1 MASLLGR
8 FELGVGGE
16 GVSVFDDV
24 ERVGVVG
31 QRLEVK
37 TDRPEQLDQLLAF
50 LSILGAQYEQV
61 GMTDDWRLM
70 T

>member
-8 FELGVGGE
+8 LEQGVGGK

-24 ERVGVVG
+24 DRVGVVG
-31 QRLEVK
+31 QRFEVE
-37 TDRPEQLDQLLAF
+37 TEQPEQLGQLLAF

-61 GMTDDWRLM
+61 GMADDWRLM